1 VTAPPTTI
9 LSARAD
15 VESVE
20 APTASAPLQLR
31 LVVRFGGAAVLGV
44 LLIATIGISVLD
56 RFGAAAA
63 DETFARVARLT
74 LLGCSAAMLVAI
86 LIGLWVVNR
95 FVRSRVAR
103 PAMQLVRAAEAVAAG
118 DLSVDVVHAGRDE
131 IGRLAR
137 ALSIMIAALRRLAD
151 ALATSAR
158 ETAGMSVD
166 ISSGAEQMAAAAGEI
181 ATTAT
186 DLSEQSTAMAESIQS
201 LNGAAEALERLSAEL
216 DEGAREGV
224 GRNARLRALAGE
236 NRARLD
242 EGSRALTTLSSEAEA
257 SAAAAAAL
265 ASASEEVRS
274 FIVLQRKIA
283 RHSKL
288 FALNAAMEAARA
300 GEQGEGFAVV
310 AGEVRRLAATS
321 SDAAERTEAVVERLL
336 AGVEQTRASSARTAE
351 TVRAVR
357 GVTEGA
363 AASFG
368 QIELA
373 VTDLDTWTSAV
384 ERTARA
390 AHQLARETTQRLGA
404 LAAGTEAFAA
414 AMEQVAASSQ
424 EQSASTQEIAAA
436 ASALSGAAER
446 LSDLVSNL
454 RLQAVEAAPP
464 VVWSAGAPTATAPA
478 AYVRRAVPGAVLPA

>member
-1 VTAPPTTI
+1 M
-9 LSARAD
+9 
-15 VESVE
+15 
-20 APTASAPLQLR
+20 
-31 LVVRFGGAAVLGV
+31 LVVAAAGV
-44 LLIATIGISVLD
+44 SVLD
-56 RFGAAAA
+56 RFAPDA
-63 DETFARVARLT
+63 DDDGFVRVARLT
-74 LLGCSAAMLVAI
+74 LLGCSAAMLVAT
-86 LIGLWVVNR
+86 LAGLWVVNH
-95 FVRSRVAR
+95 FVRSRIAQ

-151 ALATSAR
+151 AMATSAR
-158 ETAGMSVD
+158 ETASMSVD

-186 DLSEQSTAMAESIQS
+186 ELSEQSTAMAESIQT
-201 LNGAAEALERLSAEL
+201 LNGAAEGLEQLAAEL
-216 DEGAREGV
+216 AAGAREGV
-224 GRNARLRALAGE
+224 NRNARLRTLAGE

-242 EGSRALTTLSSEAEA
+242 ESSRALGSLSTDAEA
-257 SAAAAAAL
+257 SAAAAATL
-265 ASASEEVRS
+265 ASASEAVRS
-274 FIVLQRKIA
+274 FIELQRKIA
-283 RHSKL
+283 RQSKL
-288 FALNAAMEAARA
+288 LALNAAMEAARA
-300 GEQGEGFAVV
+300 GDQGEGFAVV

-321 SDAAERTEAVVERLL
+321 SEAAERTEAVVESLL
-336 AGVEQTRASSARTAE
+336 AGIEQTRASSARTAE

-363 AASFG
+363 AGSFG

-373 VTDLDTWTSAV
+373 VTELEGWTSAV

-390 AHQLARETTQRLGA
+390 AHELARDTTQRLGS

-436 ASALSGAAER
+436 AAALSSAAER
-446 LSDLVSNL
+446 LSELVATL
-454 RLQAVEAAPP
+454 RLRGAESAPP
-464 VVWSAGAPTATAPA
+464 GVWTASARAAYATRGVPA
-478 AYVRRAVPGAVLPA
+478 AALPA

>member
-9 LSARAD
+9 LSARGG
-15 VESVE
+15 VESGE
-20 APTASAPLQLR
+20 SPAATAPLQLR
-31 LVVRFGGAAVLGV
+31 LVVRFGGAAVLSV
-44 LLIATIGISVLD
+44 LLVAAIGISVLD
-56 RFGAAAA
+56 RYAADAA

-74 LLGCSAAMLVAI
+74 LLGSSAAMLAAVLA
-86 LIGLWVVNR
+86 GLWVVNR
-95 FVRSRVAR
+95 FVRSRVAQ

-158 ETAGMSVD
+158 ETAAMSVD

-186 DLSEQSTAMAESIQS
+186 DLSEQSTAMAASIQS
-201 LNGAAEALERLSAEL
+201 LNGAAEGLERLAAEL
-216 DEGAREGV
+216 DDGAREGV
-224 GRNARLRALAGE
+224 DRNARLRALAGE
-236 NRARLD
+236 NRSRLD
-242 EGSRALTTLSSEAEA
+242 EGSRALAALSTDAEA

-265 ASASEEVRS
+265 AAASEEVRS

-283 RHSKL
+283 RQSKL
-288 FALNAAMEAARA
+288 LALNAAMEAARA

-321 SDAAERTEAVVERLL
+321 SDAAERTEAVVESLL
-336 AGVEQTRASSARTAE
+336 AGIEQTRVSSARTAD

-363 AASFG
+363 ASSFG

-373 VTDLDTWTSAV
+373 VSDLEAWTSAV

-390 AHQLARETTQRLGA
+390 AHELARETTQRLGA

-414 AMEQVAASSQ
+414 AMEEVAASSQ

-446 LSDLVSNL
+446 LNDLVSNL
-454 RLQAVEAAPP
+454 RLHAVEAPP
-464 VVWSAGAPTATAPA
+464 VVWTAGAPATAPVAYARQGVPA
-478 AYVRRAVPGAVLPA
+478 AALPA

>member
-1 VTAPPTTI
+1 VTALPTTI
-9 LSARAD
+9 LSARPAAD
-15 VESVE
+15 AAESV
-20 APTASAPLQLR
+20 AAAAPLQLR

-44 LLIATIGISVLD
+44 LLVAAVGVSVLD
-56 RFGAAAA
+56 RYAA
-63 DETFARVARLT
+63 DAVDASFARAARLT

-86 LIGLWVVNR
+86 LAGLWVVNR
-95 FVRSRVAR
+95 FVRSRVAQ

-151 ALATSAR
+151 ALATSAQ
-158 ETAGMSVD
+158 ETAAMSVD
-166 ISSGAEQMAAAAGEI
+166 ISSGAEQMAAAAGQI

-201 LNGAAEALERLSAEL
+201 LNGAAEGLERLAAEL
-216 DEGAREGV
+216 DEGARDGV
-224 GRNARLRALAGE
+224 TRNARLRALAGE

-242 EGSRALTTLSSEAEA
+242 EGSRALAALWTDAEA

-274 FIVLQRKIA
+274 FVVLQRKIA
-283 RHSKL
+283 RQSKL
-288 FALNAAMEAARA
+288 LALNAAMEAARA

-321 SDAAERTEAVVERLL
+321 SDAAERTETVVESLL
-336 AGVEQTRASSARTAE
+336 AGIEQTRVSSARTAE

-373 VTDLDTWTSAV
+373 VSDLEAWTSAV
-384 ERTARA
+384 EHTARA
-390 AHQLARETTQRLGA
+390 AHQLARETTQRLGS
-404 LAAGTEAFAA
+404 LAAGTEGFAA
-414 AMEQVAASSQ
+414 
-424 EQSASTQEIAAA
+424 ASTQEIAAA
-436 ASALSGAAER
+436 ASALSSAAER

-454 RLQAVEAAPP
+454 RLQAAAP
-464 VVWSAGAPTATAPA
+464 SSMRGASAPA
-478 AYVRRAVPGAVLPA
+478 AYARPGVPAAALPA

>member
-9 LSARAD
+9 LSARAAG
-15 VESVE
+15 ES
-20 APTASAPLQLR
+20 ATSPRATAPLQLR
-31 LVVRFGGAAVLGV
+31 LVVRFGGGAILAVLLVAALG
-44 LLIATIGISVLD
+44 LSVLD
-56 RFGAAAA
+56 RYGADAA
-63 DETFARVARLT
+63 DDTFARVARLT
-74 LLGCSAAMLVAI
+74 VLGCSTAMLVAI
-86 LIGLWVVNR
+86 LAGLWVVNR
-95 FVRSRVAR
+95 FVRNRVAQ
-103 PAMQLVRAAEAVAAG
+103 PALQLVRAAEAVAAG

-158 ETAGMSVD
+158 ETAAMSVD

-201 LNGAAEALERLSAEL
+201 LNGAAEGLERLAAEL

-224 GRNARLRALAGE
+224 GRNARLRTLAGE

-242 EGSRALTTLSSEAEA
+242 ESSRALAALSTDAEA

-283 RHSKL
+283 RQSKL
-288 FALNAAMEAARA
+288 LALNAAMEAARA
-300 GEQGEGFAVV
+300 GEQGEGFGVV

-321 SDAAERTEAVVERLL
+321 SDAAERTEAVVETLL
-336 AGVEQTRASSARTAE
+336 AGIEQTRASSARTAE

-363 AASFG
+363 AGSFG

-373 VTDLDTWTSAV
+373 VTDLEAWTSAV
-384 ERTARA
+384 GRTARA
-390 AHQLARETTQRLGA
+390 AHELARETTQRLGA

-414 AMEQVAASSQ
+414 AMEEVAASSQ

-436 ASALSGAAER
+436 ASALSSAAER

-454 RLQAVEAAPP
+454 RLQAGAAPP
-464 VVWSAGAPTATAPA
+464 AVWAATAPA
-478 AYVRRAVPGAVLPA
+478 AHARRGVPAAALPA

>member
-1 VTAPPTTI
+1 
-9 LSARAD
+9 
-15 VESVE
+15 
-20 APTASAPLQLR
+20 LR

-44 LLIATIGISVLD
+44 FLVAAIGVSVLD
-56 RFGAAAA
+56 RFAAGAA
-63 DETFARVARLT
+63 DESFVRVARLT

-86 LIGLWVVNR
+86 LAGLWVVNR
-95 FVRSRVAR
+95 FVRSRVAQ

-118 DLSVDVVHAGRDE
+118 DLSVDVAHAGRDE

-186 DLSEQSTAMAESIQS
+186 DLSEQSTAMAESIQT
-201 LNGAAEALERLSAEL
+201 LNGAAEGLERLAAEL
-216 DEGAREGV
+216 DAGAREGV

-242 EGSRALTTLSSEAEA
+242 ESSRALEALSTDAEA

-283 RHSKL
+283 RQSKL
-288 FALNAAMEAARA
+288 LALNAAMEAARA

-321 SDAAERTEAVVERLL
+321 SDAAERTEAVVESLL
-336 AGVEQTRASSARTAE
+336 AGIEQTRATSARTAE

-363 AASFG
+363 AGSFG

-373 VTDLDTWTSAV
+373 VTDLEVWTSAV

-390 AHQLARETTQRLGA
+390 AHELARETTQRLGS
-404 LAAGTEAFAA
+404 LAAGTETFAA
-414 AMEQVAASSQ
+414 AMEEVAASSQ

-436 ASALSGAAER
+436 AASLSTAAGR
-446 LSDLVSNL
+446 LSELVSNL
-454 RLQAVEAAPP
+454 RLQGTTATASEI
-464 VVWSAGAPTATAPA
+464 WTATAPA
-478 AYVRRAVPGAVLPA
+478 AYARRGVPAAALPA

>member
-1 VTAPPTTI
+1 VTARPTTI
-9 LSARAD
+9 LSAGAGVER
-15 VESVE
+15 VESP
-20 APTASAPLQLR
+20 AAATPLQLR
-31 LVVRFGGAAVLGV
+31 LIVRFGSAAVLGV
-44 LLIATIGISVLD
+44 LLVATIGISVLD
-56 RFGAAAA
+56 RYAAHGA
-63 DETFARVARLT
+63 DDVFARVARLT
-74 LLGCSAAMLVAI
+74 VLGCSAAMLVAI
-86 LIGLWVVNR
+86 LSGLWVVNR
-95 FVRSRVAR
+95 FVRSRVAQ

-137 ALSIMIAALRRLAD
+137 ALSMMIAALRRLAD

-158 ETAGMSVD
+158 ETAGMSAD
-166 ISSGAEQMAAAAGEI
+166 ISSGAEQMAAAASEI

-201 LNGAAEALERLSAEL
+201 LNGAAEGLERLAAEL

-224 GRNARLRALAGE
+224 GRNAKLRALAGE

-242 EGSRALTTLSSEAEA
+242 ESSRALAGLSTDAEA

-283 RHSKL
+283 RQSKL
-288 FALNAAMEAARA
+288 LALNAAMEAARA

-310 AGEVRRLAATS
+310 AGEVRRLATTS
-321 SDAAERTEAVVERLL
+321 SAAAERTEAVVESLL
-336 AGVEQTRASSARTAE
+336 AGIEQTRASSARTAE

-363 AASFG
+363 AGSFG

-373 VTDLDTWTSAV
+373 VTDLEAWTSAV

-390 AHQLARETTQRLGA
+390 AHEVARETTQRLGS

-414 AMEQVAASSQ
+414 AMEEVAASSQ

-454 RLQAVEAAPP
+454 RLPSAELAPP
-464 VVWSAGAPTATAPA
+464 AVWTPTAPA
-478 AYVRRAVPGAVLPA
+478 ASGRRGVPAAALRV

>member
-1 VTAPPTTI
+1 VTPPPTTV
-9 LSARAD
+9 LSVPAGAHGA
-15 VESVE
+15 ESAV
-20 APTASAPLQLR
+20 ATIPLQLR

-44 LLIATIGISVLD
+44 LLVAAIGLSVLD
-56 RFGAAAA
+56 RHAGDAA
-63 DETFARVARLT
+63 DQKFAQVARLT
-74 LLGCSAAMLVAI
+74 LLGCSAAMLVTI
-86 LIGLWVVNR
+86 VGGLWIVNR
-95 FVRSRVAR
+95 FVRSRVAQ

-118 DLSVDVVHAGRDE
+118 DLSVNVMHAGHDE

-151 ALATSAR
+151 ALAVAAR

-186 DLSEQSTAMAESIQS
+186 DLSEQSTAMAESIRT
-201 LNGAAEALERLSAEL
+201 LNGAAEELERLAAEL
-216 DEGAREGV
+216 DTDAREAV
-224 GRNARLRALAGE
+224 GRNARLRTLAVE
-236 NRARLD
+236 NRVRLD
-242 EGSRALTTLSSEAEA
+242 ESSRVLEILSRDADA

-274 FIVLQRKIA
+274 FITLQRKIA
-283 RHSKL
+283 RQSKL
-288 FALNAAMEAARA
+288 LALNAAMEAARA
-300 GEQGEGFAVV
+300 GEQGEGFAIV

-321 SDAAERTEAVVERLL
+321 SDAAERAEAVVEGLL
-336 AGVEQTRASSARTAE
+336 AGIERTRTSSARTAE
-351 TVRAVR
+351 TVREVR
-357 GVTEGA
+357 GVTESA
-363 AASFG
+363 AGSFD
-368 QIELA
+368 QIERA
-373 VTDLDTWTSAV
+373 VTDLDAWTSAV

-390 AHQLARETTQRLGA
+390 GHQLARETTQRLGA

-446 LSDLVSNL
+446 LNALVSSL
-454 RLQAVEAAPP
+454 RLHAAEAALPI
-464 VVWSAGAPTATAPA
+464 VWPANAPA
-478 AYVRRAVPGAVLPA
+478 AYARPDVPAAALPA

>member
-1 VTAPPTTI
+1 VTASPTTI
-9 LSARAD
+9 LSGRAGVEG
-15 VESVE
+15 VES
-20 APTASAPLQLR
+20 PTAAVPLQLR
-31 LVVRFGGAAVLGV
+31 LVVRFGGAAVLSLLLVAAVGV
-44 LLIATIGISVLD
+44 SVLD
-56 RFGAAAA
+56 RYAVDAG
-63 DETFARVARLT
+63 DEAFVRVARLT
-74 LLGCSAAMLVAI
+74 LLGCSAALLVAI
-86 LIGLWVVNR
+86 VAGLWVVNHY
-95 FVRSRVAR
+95 VGSRVAQ

-137 ALSIMIAALRRLAD
+137 ALSIMIAALRRLAG

-186 DLSEQSTAMAESIQS
+186 DLSEQATAMAESIQS
-201 LNGAAEALERLSAEL
+201 LNGAAEGLERLASEL
-216 DEGAREGV
+216 DQGAREGV
-224 GRNARLRALAGE
+224 DRNARLRALAGE

-242 EGSRALTTLSSEAEA
+242 ESSRALATLSSDAEA

-265 ASASEEVRS
+265 ASASEEVRA
-274 FIVLQRKIA
+274 FILLQRKIA
-283 RHSKL
+283 RQSKL
-288 FALNAAMEAARA
+288 LALNAAMEAARA

-321 SDAAERTEAVVERLL
+321 SEAAERTEAVVESLL
-336 AGVEQTRASSARTAE
+336 AGIEQTRASSARTAN
-351 TVRAVR
+351 TVRDVR
-357 GVTEGA
+357 EVTEGA
-363 AASFG
+363 AGSFG

-373 VTDLDTWTSAV
+373 VADLEAWTSAV

-390 AHQLARETTQRLGA
+390 AHELARETTQRLGS

-414 AMEQVAASSQ
+414 AMQEVAASSQ

-454 RLQAVEAAPP
+454 RLRAVEDPP
-464 VVWSAGAPTATAPA
+464 PAVWTATAPA
-478 AYVRRAVPGAVLPA
+478 AYARRGVPAAALPA

>member
-9 LSARAD
+9 LSARAG
-15 VESVE
+15 VESAE
-20 APTASAPLQLR
+20 SPSATAPLQLR

-44 LLIATIGISVLD
+44 LLVAAIGVSVLD
-56 RFGAAAA
+56 RYAGDAA

-74 LLGCSAAMLVAI
+74 LLGSSAAMLAAVLA
-86 LIGLWVVNR
+86 GLWVVNR
-95 FVRSRVAR
+95 FVRSRVAQ

-118 DLSVDVVHAGRDE
+118 DLSVDVAHAGRDE

-166 ISSGAEQMAAAAGEI
+166 ISSGAEQMAASAGEI

-201 LNGAAEALERLSAEL
+201 LNGAAEALERLAAEL
-216 DEGAREGV
+216 DDGAREGV
-224 GRNARLRALAGE
+224 DRNARLRALAGE
-236 NRARLD
+236 NRSRLD
-242 EGSRALTTLSSEAEA
+242 EGSRALAALSADAEA

-265 ASASEEVRS
+265 AAASEEVRS
-274 FIVLQRKIA
+274 FIALQRKIA
-283 RHSKL
+283 RQSKL
-288 FALNAAMEAARA
+288 LALNAAMEAARA

-310 AGEVRRLAATS
+310 AAEVRRLAATS

-336 AGVEQTRASSARTAE
+336 TGIEQTRVSSARTAE

-363 AASFG
+363 ASSFG

-373 VTDLDTWTSAV
+373 VSDLEAWTSAV

-390 AHQLARETTQRLGA
+390 AHELARETTQRLGA

-414 AMEQVAASSQ
+414 AMEEVAASSQ

-436 ASALSGAAER
+436 ASALSGAAGR

-454 RLQAVEAAPP
+454 RLQAVEAAPI
-464 VVWSAGAPTATAPA
+464 VWTAGGPATAPVAYARPGVPA
-478 AYVRRAVPGAVLPA
+478 AVRPA